1 MQRREDS
8 GAAGAGVPAAHG
20 RANDED
26 QQRGERSVLV
36 VDDNRDSLATM
47 EMLLRLWGY
56 EVTVAYDGPSAL
68 VLAKAIHPTVVLL
81 DIGLPG
87 MDGYEVARRMRADLG
102 GVILIAVTGRSQE
115 SDRDRAR
122 AAGFDHH
129 IVKPVEPAQLRR
141 IVGGEDHTPA
151 AAAS

>member
-1 MQRREDS
+1 MQRRQESD
-8 GAAGAGVPAAHG
+8 
-20 RANDED
+20 
-26 QQRGERSVLV
+26 ERSVLV

-56 EVTVAYDGPSAL
+56 DVTVAYDGPSAL

-87 MDGYEVARRMRADLG
+87 MDGYEVARRMREDLG
-102 GVILIAVTGRSQE
+102 SVVLIAVTGRSQE

-122 AAGFDHH
+122 EAGFDHH
-129 IVKPVEPAQLRR
+129 IVKPIEPGRLRR
-141 IVGGEDHTPA
+141 LVSGESGSAA